1 MTRKA
6 AGGRTRRLVTGFVL
20 VAANLGS
27 VILRLQFQ
35 AGTMREEP
43 RLCRGIEKVQV
54 DMLAGKHEN
63 EAAERPIVGPNA
75 ASLGMTILIGLSEEA
90 EE

>member
-1 MTRKA
+1 
-6 AGGRTRRLVTGFVL
+6 
-20 VAANLGS
+20 
-27 VILRLQFQ
+27 
-35 AGTMREEP
+35 MREEP